1 MHQMARTS
9 TLMFER
15 IDQRMTALANVGRA
29 PRLVAQHRRAA
40 FTLML
45 ALSVISLGAGA
56 MSLAIFTDTS
66 ASTGTFTSGTIDIT
80 SSPTVAFTVGA
91 MMPGDNNTQAL
102 TIANAGT
109 GALRYSL
116 ATVATNALGAAL
128 TLTVRTQGTSC
139 AAFDGTTV
147 LAATALNGAAIGS
160 PTQGADTG
168 DRALAAATSEAL
180 CFRVS
185 LPLATGNALQGISSA
200 VTFTFDAEQTAN
212 N

>member
-1 MHQMARTS
+1 
-9 TLMFER
+9 
-15 IDQRMTALANVGRA
+15 V
-29 PRLVAQHRRAA
+29 
-40 FTLML
+40 
-45 ALSVISLGAGA
+45 SVGAGA
-56 MSLAIFTDTS
+56 TSLAIFTDS
-66 ASTGTFTSGTIDIT
+66 AASSGTFTSGTIDIT

-116 ATVATNALGAAL
+116 TTVATNVLGDEL
-128 TLTVRTQGTSC
+128 TLTVKTLGSGC
-139 AAFDGTTV
+139 GAFDGTSV
-147 LAATALNGAAIGS
+147 LAATPLDGAAIGS
-160 PTQGADTG
+160 SAQGANAG
-168 DRALAAATSEAL
+168 DRALAAASSEVL

-185 LPLATGNALQGISSA
+185 LPLATGNASQGISSS

>member
-1 MHQMARTS
+1 V
-9 TLMFER
+9 
-15 IDQRMTALANVGRA
+15 ALALLLG
-29 PRLVAQHRRAA
+29 
-40 FTLML
+40 
-45 ALSVISLGAGA
+45 LSVVSLGAGA
-56 MSLAIFTDTS
+56 MSLAIFTDTA

-80 SSPTVAFTVGA
+80 SSPTVAFTVSA
-91 MMPGDNNTQAL
+91 MMPGDANTQAL

-116 ATVATNALGAAL
+116 TTVATNTLGDAL
-128 TLTVRTQGTSC
+128 TLTVKTQGTNC

-147 LAATALNGAAIGS
+147 LAAATLDGAAIGS
-160 PTQGADTG
+160 PAQGADSG
-168 DRALAAATSEAL
+168 DRVLAAATSEVL

-185 LPLATGNALQGISSA
+185 LPLATGNGLQGISSS

>member
-1 MHQMARTS
+1 MRRKW
-9 TLMFER
+9 L
-15 IDQRMTALANVGRA
+15 ALAAV
-29 PRLVAQHRRAA
+29 
-40 FTLML
+40 
-45 ALSVISLGAGA
+45 LSLSIVSLGAGA
-56 MSLAIFTDTS
+56 MSLAIFTDS
-66 ASTGTFTSGTIDIT
+66 AASTGTFTSGTIDIT

-91 MMPGDNNTQAL
+91 MMPGDANTQAL

-116 ATVATNALGAAL
+116 TTVATNTLGAAL
-128 TLTVRTQGTSC
+128 TLTVKTLGASC

-147 LAATALNGAAIGS
+147 LAATALNGAAIGN
-160 PTQGADTG
+160 PAQGADAG
-168 DRALAAATSEAL
+168 DRTLAAATNEVL

-185 LPLATGNALQGISSA
+185 LPLATGNALQGVSSS